1 MADNVYGSTPEVPAL
16 AVSSPDFAD
25 GDRLPDA
32 QVSAGALATG
42 EDRSPALEWGP
53 APEGTQSFAVTCWD
67 PDAPTGS
74 GFWHWAVY
82 NIPADVTSLPAGA
95 GTPDSDDLPIDART
109 LRNDGG
115 VAGYAG
121 AAPPVGHGEHRYI
134 FAVHA
139 LDTTLDL
146 PEGATPAALGFN
158 MFGHTLGRGL
168 VTGVWDR

>member
-1 MADNVYGSTPEVPAL
+1 MANNVYGSVPEVPEL

-25 GDRLPDA
+25 GARLPDA
-32 QVSAGALATG
+32 QVSAGALASG

-53 APEGTQSFAVTCWD
+53 APEGTRSFAVTCWD

-95 GTPDSDDLPIDART
+95 GTPGSADLPKEARSV
-109 LRNDGG
+109 RNDGG
-115 VAGYAG
+115 VPGFVG

-146 PEGATPAALGFN
+146 DEDVSPARLGFN
-158 MFGHTLGRGL
+158 MFGRTLARGL
-168 VTGVWDR
+168 VTGTWNR

>member
-1 MADNVYGSTPEVPAL
+1 MADNVYGSTPEVPPL

-32 QVSAGALATG
+32 QVSAGVLATG

-95 GTPDSDDLPIDART
+95 GAADSDALPSAARSV
-109 LRNDGG
+109 RNDGG
-115 VAGYAG
+115 VFNFVG
-121 AAPPVGHGEHRYI
+121 AAPPVGHGDHRYI

-146 PEGATPAALGFN
+146 GEGASPAALGFN
-158 MFGHTLGRGL
+158 MFGHTLARGL
-168 VTGVWDR
+168 ITATWNR